1 MFRSEEGKRR
11 TFQDTDCMGERRMLT
26 AKVTDADAF
35 VSMPSS
41 AQALYLHLNMGAD
54 DDGFNNQVQL
64 AMFKAHASVD
74 DVKLLLAKRF
84 ILQFESGV
92 IVIKHWRMANA
103 LRNDRYKPTN
113 YQEEL
118 SMLKIKDNKAY
129 TFNDGEWLP
138 NGCQTVAERL
148 PNGCP
153 NLTQLNLTENKV
165 INTYYAD
172 EEQKKPDHS
181 KETDEIIGYLNSKV
195 GTHYRNVEA
204 NRKLISGRLND
215 GYTVEDFKK
224 VIDKKC
230 DEWMHTD
237 MQQFLRPKTLFAPSN
252 FESYLNAPPK
262 IKTVSCVV
270 EIPEYIMD
278 QMTAQSEHEKA
289 EKSDKPISEIKAEI
303 EQMKGNMHE

>member
-1 MFRSEEGKRR
+1 
-11 TFQDTDCMGERRMLT
+11 MGDRRMLT
-26 AKVTDADAF
+26 TKVTDADAF

-113 YQEEL
+113 FQEEL
-118 SMLKIKDNKAY
+118 NMLKVKDNKSY
-129 TFNDGEWLP
+129 SFSEGEWLP

-153 NLTQLNLTENKV
+153 NLTQPNLTEHNLKEEK
-165 INTYYAD
+165 NTYCAEAD
-172 EEQKKPDHS
+172 EVID
-181 KETDEIIGYLNSKV
+181 YLNMRT
-195 GTHYRNVEA
+195 GTKYRHVDST
-204 NRKLISGRLND
+204 RKHIQARLKEGFSVQD
-215 GYTVEDFKK
+215 CKD

-230 DEWMHTD
+230 VEWMNSD
-237 MQQFLRPKTLFAPSN
+237 MEKYLRPQTLFNSEKFQN
-252 FESYLNAPPK
+252 YLNAPVK
-262 IKTVSCVV
+262 
-270 EIPEYIMD
+270 
-278 QMTAQSEHEKA
+278 QR
-289 EKSDKPISEIKAEI
+289 
-303 EQMKGNMHE
+303 KGQNVF

>member
-1 MFRSEEGKRR
+1 
-11 TFQDTDCMGERRMLT
+11 MGERRMLT

-118 SMLKIKDNKAY
+118 SMLKIKDNKSY

-138 NGCQTVAERL
+138 NGCQMVAKRLPDGCQTVAV
-148 PNGCP
+148 
-153 NLTQLNLTENKV
+153 TKLNLTEHNL
-165 INTYYAD
+165 T
-172 EEQKKPDHS
+172 EEKSEKRKRFSPPT
-181 KETDEIIGYLNSKV
+181 KEEVQAY
-195 GTHYRNVEA
+195 
-204 NRKLISGRLND
+204 
-215 GYTVEDFKK
+215 
-224 VIDKKC
+224 C
-230 DEWMHTD
+230 DERKNNVDVERFIDFYTANGWVQGKGKPIKDWKAAVRTWEKNNYN
-237 MQQFLRPKTLFAPSN
+237 PKPQ
-252 FESYLNAPPK
+252 
-262 IKTVSCVV
+262 KTV
-270 EIPEYIMD
+270 EIPVPDYMRK
-278 QMTAQSEHEKA
+278 Q
-289 EKSDKPISEIKAEI
+289 I
-303 EQMKGNMHE
+303 EDMQKKFG

>member
-1 MFRSEEGKRR
+1 
-11 TFQDTDCMGERRMLT
+11 MGERRMLT
-26 AKVTDADAF
+26 TKVTDADAF

-118 SMLKIKDNKAY
+118 NMLQIKDNKSY
-129 TFNDGEWLP
+129 TFKDGNWLP
-138 NGCQTVAERL
+138 NGCQTVAERV
-148 PNGCP
+148 PDGCP
-153 NLTQLNLTENKV
+153 NLTQLNLTEHNPKEEKN
-165 INTYYAD
+165 IYCAEAD
-172 EEQKKPDHS
+172 EVID
-181 KETDEIIGYLNSKV
+181 YLNMRTGSK
-195 GTHYRNVEA
+195 YRHSESA
-204 NRKLISGRLND
+204 RKNIRARLRENF
-215 GYTVEDFKK
+215 TVQDCKD

-230 DEWMHTD
+230 VEWMGTEYE
-237 MQQFLRPKTLFAPSN
+237 QYLNTETLFRPSH
-252 FESYLNAPPK
+252 FEKYLN
-262 IKTVSCVV
+262 
-270 EIPEYIMD
+270 
-278 QMTAQSEHEKA
+278 QKA
-289 EKSDKPISEIKAEI
+289 KQK
-303 EQMKGNMHE
+303 KGQNVF

>member
-1 MFRSEEGKRR
+1 
-11 TFQDTDCMGERRMLT
+11 MGERRMLT

-118 SMLKIKDNKAY
+118 SMLQIKDNKSY
-129 TFNDGEWLP
+129 TFKDGAWLP
-138 NGCQTVAERL
+138 NGCQTVAEVETD
-148 PNGCP
+148 GSQTVA
-153 NLTQLNLTENKV
+153 LTQLNITKDNITKDKKSERKRFTPPTFEEVKAYCDERQNNVDANKFIDYYESNGWMVGRNKMKDWKAAVRTWERSGYNSEPKKNNVV
-165 INTYYAD
+165 IPMPDYMVKQKE
-172 EEQKKPDHS
+172 EEQRRREGIEEPVDP
-181 KETDEIIGYLNSKV
+181 E
-195 GTHYRNVEA
+195 
-204 NRKLISGRLND
+204 
-215 GYTVEDFKK
+215 
-224 VIDKKC
+224 
-230 DEWMHTD
+230 
-237 MQQFLRPKTLFAPSN
+237 FAW
-252 FESYLNAPPK
+252 L
-262 IKTVSCVV
+262 
-270 EIPEYIMD
+270 
-278 QMTAQSEHEKA
+278 EKY
-289 EKSDKPISEIKAEI
+289 K
-303 EQMKGNMHE
+303 